1 MFKYAKSN
9 MALVNVYIDA
19 PFAKMFVVD
28 EKMSVISFIA
38 QVSKTGPN
46 PSAPSHFIKL
56 CKRTCCNFPFPDWRG
71 S

>member
-1 MFKYAKSN
+1 

-38 QVSKTGPN
+38 QVSKTGSN
-46 PSAPSHFIKL
+46 PSATPQLFY
-56 CKRTCCNFPFPDWRG
+56 
-71 S
+71 